1 MDKRFISAFGG
12 AVHMRL
18 LGRTLQPF
26 CLKHRVILH
35 GLDSPLVTG
44 EGEVRP
50 IDILHA
56 VKLCAGERIGKLTLK
71 DRFWMIMM
79 TNRPIIFVKCVEA
92 FRAHVGVDRWPK
104 FWEKETGEGTTN
116 HGVPWVLLVV
126 SNLITNGVPPERAW
140 MMPEYQA
147 IWLNAAFAI
156 SNGAKT
162 NILSTEEEEFMEKV
176 AGDSEVKEPDPK

>member
-1 MDKRFISAFGG
+1 MDKRFISAFGA

-35 GLDSPLVTG
+35 GMESPLVSG
-44 EGEVRP
+44 EREVEP
-50 IDILHA
+50 IDILRA
-56 VKLCAGERIGKLTLK
+56 VQVCAGEPVGRMTLK
-71 DRFWMIMM
+71 DRYWMIMM

-92 FRAHVGVDRWPK
+92 FKAHVGIDRWPK

-162 NILSTEEEEFMEKV
+162 NILSTEEEEFMDRV